1 MSLSLSA
8 GATARIPPANPF
20 IASGVYDNSEYPT
33 PDTVYTV
40 PIGQTLYIEGMSFT
54 GAGGGATAYVKIDA
68 TQVFLI
74 TLLDDQTAAFAGAPI
89 IAIQAGESLK
99 TVAAAAQS
107 YYWNFWGYIL

>member
-20 IASGVYDNSEYPT
+20 VASGVYDNSEWPT

-40 PIGQTLYIEGMSFT
+40 PAGQTLYIEGMSFT
-54 GAGGGATAYVKIDA
+54 GAGGGAIAFVKIDA
-68 TQVFLI
+68 TQVFLV
-74 TLLDDQTAAFAGAPI
+74 TLLDDQTVAFSGAPI
-89 IAIQAGESLK
+89 IAVEGGESLI
-99 TVAAAAQS
+99 TIANGAQT